1 MFTKYYHWV
10 GYACVH
16 LDQLILYSV
25 LASHEGKEGK
35 QNKPRRYCKNNHIC
49 NKATQVLRFS
59 LLKGLSSENDI
70 EGYFMEKS
78 VLISKIW
85 LKIS

>member
-1 MFTKYYHWV
+1 MHVYIWIN
-10 GYACVH
+10 
-16 LDQLILYSV
+16 LILYLV

-35 QNKPRRYCKNNHIC
+35 LKKPRRYCKNNYKC
-49 NKATQVLRFS
+49 NKATQVLR
-59 LLKGLSSENDI
+59 LSSENDI